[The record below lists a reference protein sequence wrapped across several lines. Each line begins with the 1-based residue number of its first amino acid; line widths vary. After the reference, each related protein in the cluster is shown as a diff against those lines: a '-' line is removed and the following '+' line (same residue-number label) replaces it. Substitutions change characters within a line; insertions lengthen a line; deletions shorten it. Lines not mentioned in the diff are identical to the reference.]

1 MSMYTCCYIDHLRSG
16 TQAVVDLTIDVVSAN
31 LLVRLEILQY
41 LDTGKTKAFVGPH
54 RAQTIGSSN
63 AVRIATEEDTQLLK
77 CLVLG
82 LRGKLPYEQ
91 TTQSTEYGED
101 IGTILH
107 RAEHIL
113 GGKADNEV
121 EHPVDGGD
129 DRDTAGALTV
139 GEDFLTQY
147 LRDGSY
153 SIKC

>member
-1 MSMYTCCYIDHLRSG
+1 VPIYFSDLRSSNI
-16 TQAVVDLTIDVVSAN
+16 LTPAKPTFRWSASCADD
-31 LLVRLEILQY
+31 RLQ
-41 LDTGKTKAFVGPH
+41 
-54 RAQTIGSSN
+54 QCCS
-63 AVRIATEEDTQLLK
+63 IATEEDTQLLK

-91 TTQSTEYGED
+91 ATQSTEYGED

-139 GEDFLTQY
+139 GEDFLGQY